1 VKDID
6 QTNSLFG
13 NLNPTY
19 LFKKNE
25 GDDNFDFDQ
34 VQQQKN
40 LKLQAEKLELDKCE
54 KQSH

>member
-1 VKDID
+1 
-6 QTNSLFG
+6 
-13 NLNPTY
+13 

-25 GDDNFDFDQ
+25 GGDNFDFDQ